1 MRALPEP
8 YLGSSRSVA
17 DVSLLFPAFTTACLL
32 LSGLKLISLEH
43 LYNSMAHS
51 VAASKKC
58 CTVVQVFSTIV
69 TVTMQAGPSLDMGLS
84 GASGQG
90 LPAQG
95 MVYCSTVLEPF
106 AYTA

>member
-1 MRALPEP
+1 MLTVTLHTDSVTVTASQTNNIVYARGSC
-8 YLGSSRSVA
+8 LGAPGV
-17 DVSLLFPAFTTACLL
+17 T
-32 LSGLKLISLEH
+32 G
-43 LYNSMAHS
+43 
-51 VAASKKC
+51 
-58 CTVVQVFSTIV
+58 TIV

-84 GASGQG
+84 GAFGQG

>member
-8 YLGSSRSVA
+8 YLGSSRFVA
-17 DVSLLFPAFTTACLL
+17 DVLLLFPAFTIACLL
-32 LSGLKLISLEH
+32 LSGLELISLEH
-43 LYNSMAHS
+43 LHTSSLCSSIQNLLHCGAGL
-51 VAASKKC
+51 A
-58 CTVVQVFSTIV
+58 IR
-69 TVTMQAGPSLDMGLS
+69 AGPSPDMGLP